1 MATMQLKYSA
11 NTAQPTSLAN
21 GEPAYATNGE
31 ILFIGSNNVV
41 LAIAG
46 KRTPGTLTANQAI
59 VVDSNSFV
67 DEIKSGGLTLTTSG
81 TSNTK
86 IVGLSANIDSVANS
100 TTIATSTA
108 VKNYVDENAVTG
120 GSTQLNGL
128 SDVTITDRQ
137 TSDFMMSSNT
147 SHVRNVTVAGGVSAS
162 ANDTVVTFNCIN
174 SSANFLAG
182 SNLQFTTALKDGSGN
197 RFQVLYANGDSAWG

>member
-1 MATMQLKYSA
+1 VAIQLRYSA
-11 NTAQPTSLAN
+11 NTAQPTTLAN

-31 ILFIGSNNVV
+31 IFFIGSNNVV
-41 LAIAG
+41 TAVGG
-46 KRTPGTLTANQAI
+46 KRFPGTLTANQAI
-59 VVDSNSFV
+59 VVDTNNFI

-86 IVGLSANIDSVANS
+86 IVGLSANLDSIANS
-100 TTIATSTA
+100 STIASTTA

-137 TSDFMMSSNT
+137 TSDFMMAANT
-147 SHVRNVTVAGGVSAS
+147 THVRNVTTAGGVTAS

-174 SSANFLAG
+174 SSANFLVGA
-182 SNLQFTTALKDGSGN
+182 NLQVTTALKDGSGN
-197 RFQVLYANGDSAWG
+197 RLQILYANGDAAWG

>member
-1 MATMQLKYSA
+1 VAIQLRYSA
-11 NTAQPTSLAN
+11 NTSIPTTLAN

-31 ILFIGSNNVV
+31 IFFIGSNNVV
-41 LAIAG
+41 LAVGG

-59 VVDSNSFV
+59 VVDTNNFI
-67 DEIKSGGLTLTTSG
+67 DEIKAGGLTFTTSG

-86 IVGLSANIDSVANS
+86 IVGLSANIDSIANS

-137 TSDFMMSSNT
+137 TSDFIMAANT
-147 SHVRNVTVAGGVSAS
+147 THVRNVTAAGGVTAS

-174 SSANFLAG
+174 SSANFLVGA
-182 SNLQFTTALKDGSGN
+182 NLQVTTALKDGSGN
-197 RFQVLYANGDSAWG
+197 RLQILYANGDAAWG

>member
-1 MATMQLKYSA
+1 MAIQLRYSA
-11 NTAQPTSLAN
+11 NTSIPTTLAN

-31 ILFIGSNNVV
+31 IFFIGSNNVV
-41 LAIAG
+41 LAVGG

-59 VVDSNSFV
+59 VVDTNNFI
-67 DEIKSGGLTLTTSG
+67 DEIKAGGLTFTTSG

-86 IVGLSANIDSVANS
+86 IVGLSANIDSIANS

-137 TSDFMMSSNT
+137 TSDFIMAANT
-147 SHVRNVTVAGGVSAS
+147 THVRNVTAAGGVTAS

-174 SSANFLAG
+174 SSANFLVGA
-182 SNLQFTTALKDGSGN
+182 NLQVTTALKDGSGN
-197 RFQVLYANGDSAWG
+197 RLQILYANGDAAWG

>member
-1 MATMQLKYSA
+1 VAIQLRYSA
-11 NTAQPTSLAN
+11 NTSIPTSLAN

-31 ILFIGSNNVV
+31 IFFIGSNNVV
-41 LAIAG
+41 LAIGG

-59 VVDSNSFV
+59 VVDTNNFI
-67 DEIKSGGLTLTTSG
+67 DEVKAGGLTLTTSG

-86 IVGLSANIDSVANS
+86 IVGLSANIDSIANS
-100 TTIATSTA
+100 STIATTTA

-137 TSDFMMSSNT
+137 TSDLMMASNT
-147 SHVRNVTVAGGVSAS
+147 THVRNVTVAGGVSAS
-162 ANDTVVTFNCIN
+162 ANDTIVTFNCIN

-197 RFQVLYANGDSAWG
+197 RFQVLYANGDAAWG

>member
-1 MATMQLKYSA
+1 MAIQLRYSA
-11 NTAQPTSLAN
+11 NTSIPTTLAN

-31 ILFIGSNNVV
+31 IFFIGSNNVV
-41 LAIAG
+41 LAIGG

-59 VVDSNSFV
+59 VVDTNNFI
-67 DEIKSGGLTLTTSG
+67 DEVKAGGLTLTTSG

-86 IVGLSANIDSVANS
+86 IVGLSANIDSIANS
-100 TTIATSTA
+100 STIATTTA

-137 TSDFMMSSNT
+137 TSDLMMASNT
-147 SHVRNVTVAGGVSAS
+147 THVRNVTVAGGVSAS
-162 ANDTVVTFNCIN
+162 ANDTIVTFNCIN

-197 RFQVLYANGDSAWG
+197 RFQVLYANGDAAWG